1 MHVCICLRNLNS
13 YERMKGRMNVWKY
26 VCNLEDVKRGSELSF
41 FIDQILV
48 SDRTDIHTYKHTYRR
63 HKYIAGIPTYKYYTW
78 NLPLFGAN
86 ASNSSKNIMQGFPH
100 DRARKN
106 KSRTAFSLA
115 PIYLFR
121 SSGPMFDVKYFR
133 ENRKNK
139 MKKLYKMKH

>member
-1 MHVCICLRNLNS
+1 M
-13 YERMKGRMNVWKY
+13 E
-26 VCNLEDVKRGSELSF
+26 
-41 FIDQILV
+41 
-48 SDRTDIHTYKHTYRR
+48 
-63 HKYIAGIPTYKYYTW
+63 

-121 SSGPMFDVKYFR
+121 SSGPMFDIKYFR